1 MMSLLEKKALVMYK
15 QAEAKWGNRFSPLE
29 RERGA
34 ETGMS
39 ALATPYEYTGQR
51 GDLLV
56 LDLAFHYPSGPVL
69 SDSTKFTSEKTRTR
83 LQLLVP
89 DQ

>member
-51 GDLLV
+51 GGSTSPRSCVSLSFG
-56 LDLAFHYPSGPVL
+56 ASAIRFH
-69 SDSTKFTSEKTRTR
+69 
-83 LQLLVP
+83 
-89 DQ
+89 